1 MADARQA
8 AVDRGQCHLPGPVL
22 HARRLSGLAQTGAGG
37 AAHRLRHL
45 VRAGFQ
51 FVADHCTDGFFG
63 GITLDAKKA
72 ASRRIKE
79 VASTRGRT
87 VRTHTL
93 VSLIQGDTDADA
105 QRRFDHYQA
114 GADVEAIAN
123 VYNLRVRDKDAT
135 QSEGYRERFES
146 STRLF
151 YGGVPFVAGPERIAA
166 MVEELAVDGQ
176 VDGVMFVFPDFVDGL
191 TRFGEQV
198 MPLLRQR
205 GVLEPA
211 PLSALGANGHA

>member
-1 MADARQA
+1 
-8 AVDRGQCHLPGPVL
+8 
-22 HARRLSGLAQTGAGG
+22 
-37 AAHRLRHL
+37 
-45 VRAGFQ
+45 
-51 FVADHCTDGFFG
+51 
-63 GITLDAKKA
+63 
-72 ASRRIKE
+72 
-79 VASTRGRT
+79 
-87 VRTHTL
+87 

-105 QRRFDHYQA
+105 QRILEHYQA

-123 VYNLRVRDKDAT
+123 VYNLRVREKDAT

-146 STRLF
+146 ARSRLF
-151 YGGVPFVAGPERIAA
+151 YGGVPFAAGPERIAA

-205 GVLEPA
+205 GVLGPA
-211 PLSALGANGHA
+211 PASAPAANGHA